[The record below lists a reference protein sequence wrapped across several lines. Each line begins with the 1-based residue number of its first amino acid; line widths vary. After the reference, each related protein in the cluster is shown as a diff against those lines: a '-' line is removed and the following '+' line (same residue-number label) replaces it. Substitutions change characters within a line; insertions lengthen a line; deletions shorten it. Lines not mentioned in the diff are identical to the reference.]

1 MATNPMQR
9 KARNSFLL
17 GMLVMLII
25 SALIIG
31 ILVKFLVD
39 ARKEQQE
46 QEQQQVAVYV
56 LNTNVSS
63 GQIITQ
69 DMLRMQEVFLST
81 FPAKDDTS
89 LSTFMKYSLLEKK
102 TGNTINRDTT
112 GLYVIENG
120 TKVRIEKD
128 QTDGNYYKTVNNQ
141 KELVEFLDVP
151 LVAKVNMQANSV
163 LTLDLVAKSDEISN
177 DDLRL
182 QEYNMLELPVKINVD
197 DYIDV
202 RLTLPTGQDY
212 IVMSKKRVIDI
223 MEDTIWLKLSEE
235 EILTMS
241 NAMVEAYQMTGS
253 KLYVNLFVE
262 PGVQGT
268 ATPTYAV
275 SPAVLKLIENNPNI
289 RNEAKQA
296 LFENYT
302 QAQVDQRTNDINS
315 ALNQYAEQAQTN
327 IEEKV
332 KEESEK
338 RKALRE
344 KYLEE
349 LAGATGITQ

>member
-1 MATNPMQR
+1 
-9 KARNSFLL
+9 
-17 GMLVMLII
+17 MLII

-81 FPAKDDTS
+81 VPANAVTS
-89 LSTFMKYSLLEKK
+89 LSTFMEYSLLEKK

-212 IVMSKKRVIDI
+212 IVISKKRVIDI
-223 MEDTIWLKLSEE
+223 C
-235 EILTMS
+235 
-241 NAMVEAYQMTGS
+241 
-253 KLYVNLFVE
+253 NL
-262 PGVQGT
+262 
-268 ATPTYAV
+268 
-275 SPAVLKLIENNPNI
+275 LL
-289 RNEAKQA
+289 
-296 LFENYT
+296 
-302 QAQVDQRTNDINS
+302 
-315 ALNQYAEQAQTN
+315 
-327 IEEKV
+327 
-332 KEESEK
+332 
-338 RKALRE
+338 
-344 KYLEE
+344 
-349 LAGATGITQ
+349 